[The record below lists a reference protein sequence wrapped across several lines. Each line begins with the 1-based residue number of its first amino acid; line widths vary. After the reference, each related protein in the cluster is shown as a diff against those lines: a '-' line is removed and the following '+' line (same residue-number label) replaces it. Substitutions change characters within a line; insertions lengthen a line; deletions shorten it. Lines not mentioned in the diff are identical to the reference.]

1 MQSLV
6 KATILMLML
15 AISFG
20 CQKSIP
26 VPLGYTPNAEV
37 RDWAANV
44 LAARPSS
51 DQSVV
56 VLLQDSAD
64 LGVGDSHVRLQGPRL
79 RTLASYFLTSCRRS
93 GTEGPIPDGLYDRT
107 ITLQF
112 VRESTPIF
120 CSIRLKDLVD
130 QHGPEV
136 AKHRQ
141 EIRKLLLEAYREQEA
156 RKAAERKRYPWMK
169 G

>member
-1 MQSLV
+1 MQSLA
-6 KATILMLML
+6 KPTILMLML
-15 AISFG
+15 AVSFG

-26 VPLGYTPNAEV
+26 IPSGYEANVEV

-51 DQSVV
+51 DQSAV

-64 LGVGDSHVRLQGPRL
+64 LGVADSHVRLQGPRL
-79 RTLASYFLTSCRRS
+79 RTFASYFLTSCRRS
-93 GTEGPIPDGLYDRT
+93 GTEGPIPDDRYDRA

-112 VRESTPIF
+112 VRESTPYF
-120 CSIRLKDLVD
+120 CSIRLNDLVE
-130 QHGPEV
+130 QHGPNV

-141 EIRKLLLEAYREQEA
+141 EIRRLLLDAYREQEA
-156 RKAAERKRYPWMK
+156 RKAAERKRYPWK
-169 G
+169 KE